1 MVTINVDGHDYKVD
15 ETKNLIDALK
25 EIEIEVPHFCYHP
38 RLSVVGMCRICLI
51 EIEGISKLQ
60 PACNTATQEGMR
72 IKVASEKSIKARE
85 GVMEFLLINHPLDCP
100 VCDKA
105 GECQLQDYS
114 FTVGAETTRYK
125 EVKRDVPQ
133 ESIGSNL
140 LINHNRCIL
149 CHRCVRF
156 DSEVIGVHDLEF
168 AQRGNDTIIAYTP
181 PADQKLKELDH
192 NYQGVLAD
200 ICPVGALLNKNTLF
214 TSRVWWFEQNQ
225 SICHGCSQLC
235 RVTVNRK
242 KNELHRYMPPE
253 NPEEN
258 GYFIC
263 DQGRFSCSDF
273 SKDRLFHYHAE
284 GAPIISTASLCR
296 IQEMIKNVTNIL
308 WLGGTIDSNEEIDA
322 LISLQ
327 SKLEEQGKTI
337 VWEYRT
343 EDYMWQEKWE
353 EQIDFLYMRDQRP
366 NSKKCRDEKL
376 EFFQNQEEMK
386 NSLDKFDLIFILG
399 EFSSPYAYLSNDTE
413 KLTTNVLYQIFE
425 EKKLWDKIISLST
438 HENIVIHKGLFSIPI
453 QAFPEKNAHFTGYNG
468 TVKKAN
474 QSIKPPK
481 GLLNTAGIFNR
492 IFSEL
497 VPNLV
502 YPSNIKR
509 SQAPKIYLK
518 GTKFSKV

>member
-1 MVTINVDGHDYKVD
+1 MVTIAVDGHDYQVD

-25 EIEIEVPHFCYHP
+25 DIQIEIPHFCYHP
-38 RLSVVGMCRICLI
+38 KLSVVGMCRICLI

-60 PACNTATQEGMR
+60 PACNTAIQEGMK

-85 GVMEFLLINHPLDCP
+85 GVMEFLLVNHPLDCP

-114 FTVGAETTRYK
+114 FTVGGETTRYK
-125 EVKRDVPQ
+125 EVKRSIPQ

-149 CHRCVRF
+149 CYRCVRF
-156 DSEVIGVHDLEF
+156 DSEVMGVHDLDF

-181 PADQKLKELDH
+181 PANQTSKELDH

-200 ICPVGALLNKNTLF
+200 ICPVGSLLNKNTLF

-235 RVTVNRK
+235 HITANHK
-242 KNELHRYMPPE
+242 KNELYRYMPPE

-273 SKDRLFHYHAE
+273 SKGRLFYYCDQDR
-284 GAPIISTASLCR
+284 PITSTTSFDA
-296 IQEMIKNVTNIL
+296 IQKKIDDVTNIL
-308 WLGGTIDSNEEIDA
+308 WLGGTIDSNEEIDE
-322 LISLQ
+322 LILLQ
-327 SKLEEQGKTI
+327 SQSREQEKI
-337 VWEYRT
+337 IEWEYRT
-343 EDYMWQEKWE
+343 EDYMWQGKWE
-353 EQIDFLYMRDQRP
+353 DKIDFLYMRDQRP

-376 EFFQNQEEMK
+376 ELFKNQKDMQ
-386 NSLDKFDLIFILG
+386 NSLDQFDLIFILN
-399 EFSSPYAYLSNDTE
+399 EFSSPYAYLSNDPE
-413 KLTTNVLYQIFE
+413 QLTTHALYQVLE
-425 EKKLWDKIISLST
+425 EKNLWNKVIVFST
-438 HENIVIHKGLFSIPI
+438 HENIVTQKALFSIPI
-453 QAFPEKNAHFTGYNG
+453 QAFPEKSAHFTNYQGV
-468 TVKKAN
+468 VKKSN

-481 GLLNTAGIFNR
+481 GLLDTAEICKR
-492 IFSEL
+492 IFSTLIPSLIDATNIEKSQVSNLHPEEIEL
-497 VPNLV
+497 
-502 YPSNIKR
+502 
-509 SQAPKIYLK
+509 LK
-518 GTKFSKV
+518 V